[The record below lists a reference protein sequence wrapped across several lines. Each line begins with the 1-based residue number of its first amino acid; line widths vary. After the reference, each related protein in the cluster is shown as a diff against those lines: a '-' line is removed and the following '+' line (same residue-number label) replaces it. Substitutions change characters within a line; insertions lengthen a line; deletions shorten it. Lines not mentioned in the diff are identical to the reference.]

1 MKILNE
7 IKIDQQQ
14 KLVMTPGMLQSLNI
28 LRFTTGELN
37 ELIKK
42 ELMDNP
48 ALEQYADEYMDKS
61 MSVTQKDV
69 NLEED
74 NYEKYVSQGET
85 LQDYLRLQ
93 LTVAVK
99 SKRDREVGEFI
110 IESLDDNGYMTFS
123 VKEIAEKMS
132 VDLENAQKILKI
144 VQTFDPPGVAAVDV
158 RDCLLR
164 QLKTEG
170 DTESLAKK
178 ILLNHIEDVAGNRLS
193 AIAEKLDA
201 QLDEVQQAV
210 DLIKSLNPH
219 PGSTYESRRT
229 VEYIVPDIFVTE
241 DENGLL
247 IVEDNR
253 KSTPTLMVSSYYKR
267 IYQEAEDKDE
277 IKEYLHQK
285 LESAAALIRSIEQR
299 RNTIL
304 KISEQIVDF
313 QQEFFKKGEKHLK
326 PMKLNDVAEALDIH
340 QSTVSR
346 TVNGKYLQCSRGIF
360 ELKYFFTS
368 KICGQKS
375 GDVSSGSIKAYIKEI
390 IAGENSNKPYSDEKI
405 LDILKEKGF
414 KLSRRTVAKYRD
426 EMGIPSSSKRKRY

>member
-48 ALEQYADEYMDKS
+48 ALEQYADEYMNKS

-132 VDLENAQKILKI
+132 VDLENVQEILEI

-201 QLDEVQQAV
+201 QLEEVQQAV

-219 PGSTYESRRT
+219 PGSTYESGRT

-313 QQEFFKKGEKHLK
+313 QQEFFKKGEKYLK

-368 KICGQKS
+368 KICGQMS

>member
-48 ALEQYADEYMDKS
+48 ALEQYADEYMNKS

-132 VDLENAQKILKI
+132 VDLENVQEILEI

-201 QLDEVQQAV
+201 QLEEVQQAV

-219 PGSTYESRRT
+219 PGSTYESGRT

-326 PMKLNDVAEALDIH
+326 SMKLNDVAEALDIH

-368 KICGQKS
+368 KICGQMS

>member
-7 IKIDQQQ
+7 IKIDQRQ

-48 ALEQYADEYMDKS
+48 ALEQYADEYMNKS

-132 VDLENAQKILKI
+132 VDLENVQEILKI

-170 DTESLAKK
+170 DIESLAKK

-201 QLDEVQQAV
+201 QLEEVQQAV

-219 PGSTYESRRT
+219 PGSTYESGRT

-241 DENGLL
+241 DENGIL

-368 KICGQKS
+368 KICGQMS

>member
-48 ALEQYADEYMDKS
+48 ALEQYADEYMNKS

-132 VDLENAQKILKI
+132 VDLENVQEILEI

-164 QLKTEG
+164 QLRTEG

-201 QLDEVQQAV
+201 QLEEVQQAV

-219 PGSTYESRRT
+219 PGSTYESGRT

-313 QQEFFKKGEKHLK
+313 QQEFFKKGEKYLK

-368 KICGQKS
+368 KICGQMS